1 MAPGPLDELARECRP
16 HSIIPRD
23 DTCLPDESYL
33 QQLEEPGFFDDL
45 TRVCKPES
53 LPPESLSP
61 VGGADTVTGVAI
73 ARETSGAAVVTGIAA
88 YRRQEMRSP
97 PRAGEDSSG
106 EALNLGI
113 SDAEMKRFQEEA
125 DLEDAAHAAVI
136 GRMAKLSQI
145 TALVVMVIYF
155 MSAVFFYMYVEDWTF
170 LEGLYFVVVTGSTPF
185 LPLHELR

>member
-1 MAPGPLDELARECRP
+1 MAPGSLDELTRECRP

-53 LPPESLSP
+53 LPPESLAP
-61 VGGADTVTGVAI
+61 VGGPDAVTGVAI
-73 ARETSGAAVVTGIAA
+73 VRETSAATVVTGIAA

-97 PRAGEDSSG
+97 PRQGGDSSG
-106 EALNLGI
+106 EALHLGI

-136 GRMAKLSQI
+136 GRMAWMSQI
-145 TALVVMVIYF
+145 TSLAVMVIYF
-155 MSAVFFYMYVEDWTF
+155 MSAVFLYMYVENWTF
-170 LEGLYFVVVTGSTPF
+170 LEGLYFVVVTGSTPVC
-185 LPLHELR
+185 LCMS